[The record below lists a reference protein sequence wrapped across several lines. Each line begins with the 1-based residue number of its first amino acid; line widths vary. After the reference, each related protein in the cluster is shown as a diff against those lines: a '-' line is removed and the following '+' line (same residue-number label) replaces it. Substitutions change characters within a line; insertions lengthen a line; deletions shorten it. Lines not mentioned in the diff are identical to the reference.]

1 MKGIIIVNKEGYM
14 KRQQAIRRKK
24 QQQKNVFVFFSL
36 GIVILMVAVIY
47 WGVTTLLNANNNANN
62 TTASPQQTANQVT
75 QSSTPQPKKVK
86 IMASGDMLYH
96 TGVYESAWNGDGTFD
111 FDNDYEQI
119 KPLISSADIAI
130 GDFEGTIRPDY
141 QLAGYP
147 LFNAPKDVVKS
158 IKDAGYD
165 AIDLAH
171 NHILDSGLTGLKT
184 TYQAFEENGIA
195 PFGVNVDANDKMLI
209 KEVNGVKVAILG
221 FAYGFN
227 GLEVN
232 LTDEEYNTH
241 LKDLDV
247 EKVKADIQKA
257 EKLADVT
264 VVLPQ
269 MGVEYMLSPSQEQKT
284 MYRNMI
290 EWGADIIFGG
300 HPHVMQPTEIVEK
313 DGESKFIIYSM
324 GNLLSNQRIETMDDT
339 PNSQWTERGVIVEV
353 DVEIVDGK
361 AKLANIVL
369 HPTWVSKVP
378 IDNKQKLN
386 GGQAYDYQVFL
397 GKDYIDGGQYANN
410 VDSTTRQRIQ
420 KAYNETLELLDL
432 QFKR

>member
-1 MKGIIIVNKEGYM
+1 M
-14 KRQQAIRRKK
+14 KRQQAVRKK
-24 QQQKNVFVFFSL
+24 KRQRNIFLLFSFGMATL
-36 GIVILMVAVIY
+36 LAGVIY
-47 WGVTTLLNANNNANN
+47 WGITSLLTQENVTTDNSATLQ
-62 TTASPQQTANQVT
+62 TVASQT
-75 QSSTPQPKKVK
+75 STSQQPKKVK

-96 TGVYESAWNGDGTFD
+96 VGLYEGAWNGDGTFD
-111 FDNDYEQI
+111 FDNDYTQI

-130 GDFEGTIRPDY
+130 GDFEGTIRSDY
-141 QLAGYP
+141 PLAGYP
-147 LFNAPKDVVKS
+147 LFNAPKDVIKT

-184 TYQAFEENGIA
+184 TYQAFEENGIS
-195 PFGVNVDANDKMLI
+195 PFGVNVDTTDKMLI

-221 FAYGFN
+221 FSYGFN
-227 GLEVN
+227 GLEVL

-257 EKLADVT
+257 EELADVT
-264 VVLPQ
+264 VVMPQ
-269 MGVEYMLSPSQEQKT
+269 MGIEYMLTPSQAQKE
-284 MYRNMI
+284 MYHNMV

-300 HPHVMQPTEIVEK
+300 HPHVIQPTEIVEK

-324 GNLLSNQRIETMDDT
+324 GNLISNQRIETMDDT

-353 DVEIVDGK
+353 DVEVLGGK
-361 AKLANIVL
+361 VNLVNIAL
-369 HPTWVSKVP
+369 HPTWVSKEP
-378 IDNKQKLN
+378 FANKQKLN
-386 GGQAYDYQVFL
+386 GGQAFDYQVFL
-397 GKDYIDGGQYANN
+397 GEDYIEGGQYANE
-410 VDSTTRQRIQ
+410 VDDDTRQRIQ
-420 KAYNETLELLDL
+420 NAYYETLELLDL